1 VLEHLGLQIL
11 EHHVSILQLLVGGHI
26 LCVRQ
31 LSIECHDGPECLT
44 FGNETKFARRK
55 VVILTMTV
63 HLGLL
68 DGLKSFLEQI
78 LNTQLHHHAPNVLPV
93 VKDPGI
99 LLLLLCAVEEAP
111 HETDHDVLKDPF
123 EHLPDNPVV
132 LILEIPR
139 IDL

>member
-1 VLEHLGLQIL
+1 
-11 EHHVSILQLLVGGHI
+11 
-26 LCVRQ
+26 
-31 LSIECHDGPECLT
+31 
-44 FGNETKFARRK
+44 
-55 VVILTMTV
+55 MTV